1 MVDIAA
7 MQASDLSDVLRI
19 LAEGIAT
26 GVATLETAPPTAAAW
41 DAGHLPVARLVARDG
56 AEVIGWAALTPYSA
70 RPAYRGVAE
79 VSVYV
84 AAAAR
89 GRGVGRELLAAE
101 IAAAEDAGIWT
112 LQAGVLPTNAAS
124 LKLHAACGFRVV
136 GTRERL
142 AQLHGEWTDVVL
154 LERRSAVVGN

>member
-7 MQASDLSDVLRI
+7 MQTSDLPEVLRI

-26 GVATLETAPPTAAAW
+26 GVATLETAPPSAAEW
-41 DAGHLPVARLVARDG
+41 DAAHLPLARLVARDG
-56 AEVIGWAALTPYSA
+56 TDMVGWAALSPYSR

-84 AAAAR
+84 SAAAR
-89 GRGVGRELLAAE
+89 GRGVGRTLLAAE

-112 LQAGVLPTNAAS
+112 LQAGVLPSNAAS
-124 LKLHAACGFRVV
+124 LALHAACGFRPV
-136 GTRERL
+136 GTRERI
-142 AQLHGEWTDVVL
+142 AQLRGEWTDVVL
-154 LERRSAVVGN
+154 LERRSAVVGI